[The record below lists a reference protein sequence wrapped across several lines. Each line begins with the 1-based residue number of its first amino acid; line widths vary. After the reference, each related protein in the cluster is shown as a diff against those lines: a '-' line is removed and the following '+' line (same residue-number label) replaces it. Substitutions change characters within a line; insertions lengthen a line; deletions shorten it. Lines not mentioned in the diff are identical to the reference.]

1 MEEDTPFVVEDEYSR
16 PEIETSQSTIKQ
28 PPSPSKVGHV
38 LSVCVCVSSATIVKF
53 DDHVIVQLRR
63 VSSLP
68 ELWGAFLL
76 CDLGLTSRPDS
87 ELPLDDD
94 GKRIVK

>member
-1 MEEDTPFVVEDEYSR
+1 METGVHTPPVSDDEYSR
-16 PEIETSQSTIKQ
+16 PGTSQSTTIKQ
-28 PPSPSKVGHV
+28 PPSPPKV
-38 LSVCVCVSSATIVKF
+38 LSVCVSIGF
-53 DDHVIVQLRR
+53 YHNYDGYVIVQLRR

-87 ELPLDDD
+87 EYLYD
-94 GKRIVK
+94 IVK